1 MHVNLEPTESHEM
14 QVLYG
19 VNEGEDGVLTRGCLN
34 VLADEGLKGREGTN
48 RGYM

>member
-1 MHVNLEPTESHEM
+1 MHVNLEPMKLHGM
-14 QVLYG
+14 QVLYD
-19 VNEGEDGVLTRGCLN
+19 VNEGEDGILTRGCLN